1 MLSYPSM
8 VGRACYVHLA
18 QVQSITPGVSGQ
30 WTLKLSSSPRQDSE
44 VLARKGHLL
53 GMKPMIQIDYIHSI
67 NFYRWKPENL
77 QILLEAAPML
87 SRGWP
92 NCLVVVGGD
101 R

>member
-1 MLSYPSM
+1 MSTQL
-8 VGRACYVHLA
+8 R
-18 QVQSITPGVSGQ
+18 VQSITPVVSGQ
-30 WTLKLSSSPRQDSE
+30 WTLKLSSPPQDSE

-53 GMKPMIQIDYIHSI
+53 GMKPMVQIDYVHSV

-87 SRGWP
+87 SKGWP